1 MEIPEGWNL
10 TGKKAVITADRRGW
24 TKYYAGALAE
34 AGANVAVAGSKNSD
48 MVEASEY
55 VKDQGRM
62 GFTIETDLM
71 NRGSVNSM
79 FEQAAERLGGID
91 ILVNN
96 AKVDFGKRFE
106 AVTEDEWDTLMSF
119 NVKSMFLCCQA
130 AGHKMMA
137 AGHGRIINM
146 TSDLAV
152 RGLWNSVASCVAEG
166 AIHQL
171 TQSLALDW
179 GRNGIRVNGIG
190 AGWLTTE
197 TQSEETQKELLV
209 RYLPSKRRGH
219 PSELSALLVYLSSGE
234 CDFVNGQTIFIDGGA
249 LAHA

>member
-1 MEIPEGWNL
+1 MEIPEGWDL

-34 AGANVAVAGSKNSD
+34 AGADVAVAGSENSD
-48 MVEASEY
+48 MIEASKY
-55 VKDQGRM
+55 VKNQGRM
-62 GFTIETDLM
+62 GFTLETDLM
-71 NRGSVNSM
+71 KRDSVNSM
-79 FEQAAERLGGID
+79 FEQAAEKLGGLD

-106 AVTEDEWDTLMSF
+106 AITEDEWDILMNF

-130 AGHKMMA
+130 AGNKMMA

-152 RGLWNSVASCVAEG
+152 RGLWNSVASCAAEG

-179 GRNGIRVNGIG
+179 GRNGIRINGIG
-190 AGWLTTE
+190 AGWLTTKN
-197 TQSEETQKELLV
+197 QSEESQKELLV
-209 RYLPSKRRGH
+209 RYLPSRRRGH
-219 PSELSALLVYLSSGE
+219 PSELSALLVYLSSDE